1 MKTKIAPV
9 KEEKKTLEQ
18 LEKERDILEI
28 ALKEYLMILGADYLL
43 LDDIIRDLKS
53 QMCVHADP
61 QINDMIADLINLEN
75 KILYARE
82 EEKANS
88 QNQPH

>member
-18 LEKERDILEI
+18 LIEERDALEI
-28 ALKEYLMILGADYLL
+28 ALKEYLMIVGADYLL
-43 LDDIIRDLKS
+43 LDEIIKDLKS
-53 QMCVHADP
+53 QMFIHADS

-82 EEKANS
+82 QEKLNS
-88 QNQPH
+88 QKQPY